1 MLNMTFPKFL
11 WVKTGG
17 LAVDKT
23 QDGEVFA
30 FDKKKDED
38 IPVIMAAQIFAVNGL
53 EARFFP

>member
-1 MLNMTFPKFL
+1 MTFPKFL